1 MLAWFLLLSAPGR
14 LDTCG
19 TAVQFCLLSWRLLS
33 QQAAPEG
40 RYCNGPAKERP
51 GTVLGG
57 HREARVWATQEPA
70 EEGLSRVVSCSG
82 GCPRAG
88 QWEGH
93 EGKCEEH
100 G

>member
-1 MLAWFLLLSAPGR
+1 MPAWFLLLSALGR

-19 TAVQFCLLSWRLLS
+19 TAEQFCLLSWPLLS

-70 EEGLSRVVSCSG
+70 KEGLSRVAELLWREPVGRTVG
-82 GCPRAG
+82 GPQR
-88 QWEGH
+88 EV
-93 EGKCEEH
+93 
-100 G
+100 